1 MPGRLAEVTGKTAH
15 VSDTSTKRQPALTW
29 DGSHLVAPAYLL
41 GLSFAFLAQSSQQT
55 VICLVPTFT
64 LIPPSLISQSHTG
77 HLLTFMLGSFGSNP
91 ASRRDHRD
99 IALGKR

>member
-1 MPGRLAEVTGKTAH
+1 
-15 VSDTSTKRQPALTW
+15 
-29 DGSHLVAPAYLL
+29 
-41 GLSFAFLAQSSQQT
+41 